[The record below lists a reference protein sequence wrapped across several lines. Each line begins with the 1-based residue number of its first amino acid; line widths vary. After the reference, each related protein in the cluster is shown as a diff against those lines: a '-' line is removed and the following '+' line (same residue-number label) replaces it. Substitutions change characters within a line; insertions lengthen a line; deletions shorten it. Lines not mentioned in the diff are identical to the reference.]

1 MNFGPGTTG
10 CVAAVRSKCA
20 GLKNR
25 PTDSWKR
32 GTYVKTSCNSI
43 PSGTAIAT
51 FFGPGTTF
59 NSGDFKHAAILIGC
73 NAEGIQVHDQWV
85 GKSGCSP
92 RTIKYSGTRSDG
104 GNNFWTID

>member
-1 MNFGPGTTG
+1 MNFGSGTTG
-10 CVAAVRSKCA
+10 CVAAVRAKCA

-25 PTDSWKR
+25 STETWKR
-32 GTYVKTSCNSI
+32 GTYVKTNCASI

-51 FFGPGTTF
+51 FFGPGTTYKD
-59 NSGDFKHAAILIGC
+59 GKFKHAAILIGC

-85 GKSGCSP
+85 GKSGCGP
-92 RTIKYSGTRSDG
+92 RTIRYSGTDSDG